1 MRQHHTLVRGV
12 PPTPPAHPA
21 ARRSPRLAAAT
32 TVAAFAAVLAVA
44 LSGCGIR
51 DTAVP
56 VDAGD
61 PASRTACPPGPGASL
76 TALER
81 DASLIPTSAPTRL
94 WPPMTKEEEASA
106 AAAAEK
112 AEAAASAAAQAAASP
127 SLTPTAVPSPVAA
140 SPTTSDGTLA
150 CLHPSASG

>member
-1 MRQHHTLVRGV
+1 MRQHSSPVRRAAAAPPPAPVRGDR
-12 PPTPPAHPA
+12 PGRRNPRRA
-21 ARRSPRLAAAT
+21 AVT
-32 TVAAFAAVLAVA
+32 TVAVLAAVLAVA

-61 PASRTACPPGPGASL
+61 PASRTACPPGPSASL

-81 DASLIPTSAPTRL
+81 DASMVPTSAPTRL

-106 AAAAEK
+106 AAEAARAK
-112 AEAAASAAAQAAASP
+112 AAASAAARAAASP
-127 SLTPTAVPSPVAA
+127 TLTPSAVAA
-140 SPTTSDGTLA
+140 PTASDGTLA

>member
-1 MRQHHTLVRGV
+1 MRQHSTLVRRSPAV
-12 PPTPPAHPA
+12 PPPAPVGSDRAGRRNPSHA
-21 ARRSPRLAAAT
+21 AVT
-32 TVAAFAAVLAVA
+32 TVTVLAAVLAVA

-61 PASRTACPPGPGASL
+61 PASRTACPPGPSASL
-76 TALER
+76 TALDR
-81 DASLIPTSAPTRL
+81 DASMVPTSAPTRL

-106 AAAAEK
+106 AA
-112 AEAAASAAAQAAASP
+112 EAARVKARGSAAARAAASP
-127 SLTPTAVPSPVAA
+127 ALTPSAVA